1 MERTKTKTQNK
12 MTKQKDE
19 KLEKILAN
27 EWVVRLESERYL
39 TLRKGDQEILY
50 NIKDRRIVSLYAHG
64 N

>member
-1 MERTKTKTQNK
+1 